1 MFYNSYILSCALS
14 LLLVLGVVLG
24 GIGANLLKN
33 SISLN
38 NRNGLSDATY
48 GLIFLNKGIFILV
61 GIWAYLY
68 VYLK

>member
-1 MFYNSYILSCALS
+1 MFYNSYLLSSALS
-14 LLLVLGVVLG
+14 LLLVLGVVLA